1 MARSLVRRTA
11 RPARDSGLASAS
23 GGGGRAFHCV
33 TLASRIRRR
42 SVALG
47 LAAVAGLL
55 APSRAAAHAR
65 LVRSQPPEAARLATA
80 PVTIDLW
87 FNELLDDAFNTVT
100 IYPAADAGADSA
112 SPAERNLAAGP
123 PEVDASDRTH
133 LSCPL
138 GTLAPGAY
146 VAEWQV
152 LSRDGHTAR
161 GRLRFRV
168 EHPD

>member
-1 MARSLVRRTA
+1 MASSLVRRTA
-11 RPARDSGLASAS
+11 WPDREGGLASAS
-23 GGGGRAFHCV
+23 GGRGRGSRCA

-47 LAAVAGLL
+47 LAALAGIV
-55 APSRAAAHAR
+55 APSGAAAHAR

-87 FNELLDDAFNTVT
+87 FNELLDDAFNTVM
-100 IYPAADAGADSA
+100 IYPAADAGAESA

-123 PEVDASDRTH
+123 PEVDANDRTH

-146 VAEWQV
+146 VADWQV